1 MTELQKYIAN
11 NLPQLAKE
19 FLPDNKGWINRFHI
33 KSETSGRLY
42 VIAQRES
49 TGEFCCSCMGW
60 IRNRTCKHLNN
71 IMPLI
76 RQVENGLKGNL
87 KLNGA
92 VTNDAPKHV
101 TTTPVKA
108 IKSIQ
113 STQPSRPTAGM
124 AIKVPATGPKIPT
137 KKFSTSPAIG
147 LAKIPATG
155 VAKVK
160 KPFVDL
166 SKYKTYD
173 TSTGF
178 GSPEQWREAFGERMH
193 YYTFTPV
200 ERKEKEKGL
209 CDTLYE
215 AKTYEVLRDTYY
227 ALIKQHHPDVVGDSE
242 ASRTNAQILNDTYFE
257 LKAKFGKK

>member
-1 MTELQKYIAN
+1 VTDLKKYISE
-11 NLPQLAKE
+11 NLPQMVKD

-49 TGEFCCSCMGW
+49 TGEFCCSCMSW
-60 IRNRTCKHLNN
+60 IRSRTCKHLNN

-76 RQVENGLKGNL
+76 RQAENGLKGNL

-92 VTNDAPKHV
+92 VTNDAPQHV

-137 KKFSTSPAIG
+137 
-147 LAKIPATG
+147 TG